1 MDNYL
6 DEFTFENLIKIVKD
20 KNPKANIELLS
31 RAYKFAKDAHRGQ
44 LRASGDPYILHPLL
58 TAKNLAELGM
68 TDNMI
73 AAGLLHDVPE
83 DTEKS
88 LKNLEENF
96 GEDIKHLVEGITKLG
111 RIKYR
116 GRERYI
122 ENLRKMI
129 MAMAQDIRVI
139 IIKCADRIHNLT
151 TLESLPQAKQE
162 RIAKESLEIFAP
174 IANRL
179 GINKYQSELEL
190 LAFKYVYPKDYK
202 WIMEILK
209 AKETEKKREQMEQN
223 IIEIKT
229 ALEKNKIKVLDIYG
243 RAKHPYSLYRK
254 LLRQNRDISKIY
266 DLIAMRI
273 IVPTIADCYMTLG
286 IVHQLWRPLS
296 GRVKDYI
303 AQPKVNGYQTL
314 HTTVFDNT
322 GMITEIQIRT
332 PEMHE
337 NAELGI
343 ASHWLYHE
351 EKNGNKLNK
360 SHHNWLKELKKWQE
374 DIKEDPQ
381 ALDNMKLD
389 MFNNRCYVFTP
400 HGDVIELPED
410 ATPVDFAYKIHT
422 DIGNKCDGAY
432 VNGKYVPL
440 DTKLKNGDLLEI
452 VINKNRKTPN
462 TNWLNFVKTRIARTN
477 IKQANKTK
485 FMGIFTR
492 KKK

>member
-1 MDNYL
+1 MEAYL
-6 DEFTFENLIKIVKD
+6 DEFTFDDLLEIVQK
-20 KNPKANIELLS
+20 KNPDADIDLLS
-31 RAYKFAKDAHRGQ
+31 RAYNFAKQAHRGQ

-111 RIKYR
+111 KIKYR

-129 MAMAQDIRVI
+129 IAMAKDIRVI

-151 TLESLPQAKQE
+151 TLESLPRAKQE
-162 RIAKESLEIFAP
+162 RIARESLEIFAP

-190 LAFKYVYPKDYK
+190 LAFKYVYPEDYK
-202 WIMEILK
+202 WIMDILK
-209 AKETEKKREQMEQN
+209 AKETEKKREQMEKN
-223 IIEIKT
+223 IEKIKNALIETGIEIH
-229 ALEKNKIKVLDIYG
+229 EIYG

-254 LLRQNRDISKIY
+254 LLRRNRDISKIY

-286 IVHQLWRPLS
+286 IIHQLWRPLS

-314 HTTVFDNT
+314 HTTVFDST

-351 EKNGNKLNK
+351 QKKDRTLNK
-360 SHHNWLKELKKWQE
+360 AHNNWLKELKKWQE
-374 DIKEDPQ
+374 DIQDDPK

-410 ATPVDFAYKIHT
+410 ATPVDFAYKIHSE
-422 DIGNKCDGAY
+422 IGNKCEGAY

-440 DTKLKNGDLLEI
+440 DTKLNNGDLVEI
-452 VINKNRKTPN
+452 VINKNRKSPN
-462 TNWLNFVKTRIARTN
+462 ANWLTFVKTRIARTN
-477 IKQANKTK
+477 IKQANKPT
-485 FMGIFTR
+485 FMGIFSR